1 MKTKFRV
8 ILAAAGGLLLAGG
21 LLCLV
26 AMAGVGFR
34 MEGLSNA
41 GPWEE
46 RRFTQPAG
54 DVSELV
60 LHAANFRV
68 SVTPYDGDAV
78 DIRYWENE
86 ETKFEASYEGGRVTL
101 AQKPYER
108 RVWRISMDAKIPPDI
123 EVRIPREHVLACEIR
138 TTNDVV
144 QVSQLAFTQLSV
156 TSSNGSLVMQDV
168 AAAEG
173 DIKLKT
179 TNDAITLKNL
189 SAGGRVEGVTT
200 NGTID
205 AENLRCQDLEL
216 RSTNDTLRLRD
227 AVCLGSAQ
235 LHTTNGELRLEGV
248 DIPRIT
254 ATTTNDGVE
263 FSGLEFQSASFTT
276 TNSDIIGSLPGPEA
290 DYTVTAST
298 TNGRVHAGS
307 PRANGGKTLALQTTN
322 GDIDISFGQ

>member
-8 ILAAAGGLLLAGG
+8 VLAVAGGLLLAGG

-34 MEGLSNA
+34 LEDLSNA

-60 LHAANFRV
+60 LHAANFQV
-68 SVTPYDGDAV
+68 SVTPWDGDTV
-78 DIRYWENE
+78 DIRYWENW
-86 ETKFEASYEGGRVTL
+86 ETKFDASYEGGRMTL
-101 AQKPYER
+101 AQKPYGR
-108 RVWRISMDAKIPPDI
+108 RVWRISLDARIPDI
-123 EVRIPREHVLACEIR
+123 EVRIPREHVLACELL
-138 TTNDVV
+138 TTNDSVKIA
-144 QVSQLAFTQLSV
+144 QLAFTQLSV

-168 AAAEG
+168 AAKEG
-173 DIKLKT
+173 DILLKT
-179 TNDAITLKNL
+179 TNDTITLKNL
-189 SAGGRVEGVTT
+189 SAGGRIEGVTT
-200 NGTID
+200 NGTVD

-216 RSTNDTLRLRD
+216 RSTNDSLRLRD
-227 AVCLGSAQ
+227 AVCPGSAQ

-254 ATTTNDGVE
+254 ATTTNDGVTL
-263 FSGLEFQSASFTT
+263 SGLEFQSASFMT